1 MTDEA
6 ECGEECGRGCSERE
20 MRGRVL
26 DAYPADYERRC
37 GRLPE
42 GLVAEARQLFDQVF
56 AEHRLQGE
64 GEGEG
69 VAR

>member
-1 MTDEA
+1 
-6 ECGEECGRGCSERE
+6 

-26 DAYPADYERRC
+26 DAYLADYERRC

-42 GLVAEARQLFDQVF
+42 GLLAEARQLFDQIF

-69 VAR
+69 EGEGVAR

>member
-1 MTDEA
+1 
-6 ECGEECGRGCSERE
+6 

-64 GEGEG
+64 GEG

>member
-6 ECGEECGRGCSERE
+6 ECGPGCSERE

-26 DAYPADYERRC
+26 DAYLADYELRC
-37 GRLPE
+37 GRPTE
-42 GLVAEARQLFDQVF
+42 GLVAEARQMFDQVF

-64 GEGEG
+64 G

>member
-1 MTDEA
+1 MTDGT
-6 ECGEECGRGCSERE
+6 ECGEGCGPGCSERE

-26 DAYPADYERRC
+26 DAYLAEYERRC

-42 GLVAEARQLFDQVF
+42 GLVAQARQMFGQIF

-64 GEGEG
+64 G

>member
-1 MTDEA
+1 
-6 ECGEECGRGCSERE
+6 

-26 DAYPADYERRC
+26 DAYLADYERRC

-42 GLVAEARQLFDQVF
+42 GLVAQARQMFDQIF

-64 GEGEG
+64 G